1 MAFSKVHI
9 AQNLIL
15 EPHII
20 DIETDI
26 SRGLFS
32 FSIVGLGDKAVDEA
46 RDRVVAAIKNSGF
59 ASPKSDNHKI
69 VVSLAPA
76 DMRKEGASFDVGV
89 ALGYLLSKELINFDP
104 K

>member
-1 MAFSKVHI
+1 MSFSKIHS

-59 ASPKSDNHKI
+59 RES
-69 VVSLAPA
+69 
-76 DMRKEGASFDVGV
+76 
-89 ALGYLLSKELINFDP
+89 
-104 K
+104 